1 MTAEQTLPKRRYLMA
16 ASLDLGS
23 FFRNPTRRY
32 ESRETNSMLIKIIR
46 RLFAAPIVVRA
57 KAMKRKRP

>member
-1 MTAEQTLPKRRYLMA
+1 MMAEQTLPKSRYLMA

-32 ESRETNSMLIKIIR
+32 ESRETNSMARKIMR
-46 RLFAAPIVVRA
+46 RLLPP
-57 KAMKRKRP
+57 RP